1 MANKPKGSY
10 KDYLELSSEDIKNLS
25 DGELRGIVNKLNDA
39 ANKRARRLK
48 QAGFESSSPALRERE
63 GKGFNISRK
72 ADKADLKSAYA
83 DARNFLSGKTGSL
96 AGTRGYLKQFD
107 PLKEKVIARA
117 MENPEN
123 LDKRYKTPR
132 LKKSAEKK
140 AMTDFWDEYDK
151 YREIEKNKNP
161 NKGDDYT
168 TNLEDVSEFY
178 EELYE
183 EGETDLEDYEEKAE
197 EDYLE
202 DEGDYYDEGE
212 EEDGSVQPPQPKRGG
227 KGGSKQ
233 VQHKASGAKPKYGK
247 TKSTSG
253 IRQRFEKIKI
263 F

>member
-1 MANKPKGSY
+1 MATKPKGSY
-10 KDYLELSSEDIKNLS
+10 KDYLDLSSEDIKSLS
-25 DGELRGIVNKLNDA
+25 EGELRGIVNKLNDA

-72 ADKADLKSAYA
+72 ADKADLKSAYT
-83 DARNFLSGKTGSL
+83 DARNFLSGKTGSI
-96 AGTRGYLKQFD
+96 AGTRGFLKQFE
-107 PLKEKVIARA
+107 PLREKVLAKA

-123 LDKRYKTPR
+123 LDKRYKSPR
-132 LKKSAEKK
+132 LKKKVEKK

-168 TNLEDVSEFY
+168 TNLDDVSEFE
-178 EELYE
+178 EELYSQ
-183 EGETDLEDYEEKAE
+183 GDTDLSDYERKANQ
-197 EDYLE
+197 DYLE
-202 DEGDYYDEGE
+202 GQGEADNGE
-212 EEDGSVQPPQPKRGG
+212 EEERSVQPPKPKRGG

>member
-10 KDYLELSSEDIKNLS
+10 KDYLNLSSEDIKNLS
-25 DGELRGIVNKLNDA
+25 EGELRGIVNKLNDA

-63 GKGFNISRK
+63 GKLFNISRK
-72 ADKADLKSAYA
+72 ADKADLKSAYT
-83 DARNFLSGKTGSL
+83 DARNFLSGKTGSI
-96 AGTRGYLKQFD
+96 AGTKSYLKQFD

-151 YREIEKNKNP
+151 YREIEKDKNP
-161 NKGDDYT
+161 DKGDDYT
-168 TNLEDVSEFY
+168 TNLEDVSEFE
-178 EELYE
+178 EELYSQ
-183 EGETDLEDYEEKAE
+183 GDTDLSDYERKANQ
-197 EDYLE
+197 DYLE
-202 DEGDYYDEGE
+202 GQGEADDGE
-212 EEDGSVQPPQPKRGG
+212 EEDGSVQPPQPKRRG
-227 KGGSKQ
+227 KGGAKQ